1 MPIKPIKFE
10 TTSIVLPSFYRG
22 LDPVVLFKRNDK
34 LYLVGFWTITNLYN
48 RGTFISMRQYERLY
62 LIEVTEKTELYRETE
77 ISVCDRRFLVAGN
90 GNAFTICESKLHEVT
105 DSGSKAIYKF
115 DEELYLLS
123 YDYYSNRIVAIANTD
138 NGANV
143 YVIELSGS
151 VKNYKIPYK
160 LFDFSSDSEHY
171 YATCMGEDKLLVFS
185 KDFSLVYEKDLGKYF
200 KDAEFLG
207 GKKLINIG
215 ANDHLV
221 TLVAGISSKGFKLLV
236 LNKQLK
242 LKGKIWQGCMD
253 IIPTRNYIFMSRC
266 GLSSYKNMVFFID
279 PSGTIYMFPTD
290 WFSKLISMRLILTGL
305 STRHDSGTAET
316 IGVDANLYFSD
327 TIALYSSGYGV
338 VGTLHLFETQEE
350 PPSKKSGEGVF
361 ERLKRLLKL

>member
-1 MPIKPIKFE
+1 MPLKFE
-10 TTSIVLPSFYRG
+10 TTGIALPNFYKG
-22 LDPVVLFKRNDK
+22 LHPAVLFKRNDK
-34 LYLVGFWTITNLYN
+34 LYLVGFWTITNLPN
-48 RGTFISMRQYERLY
+48 GGTFISTQQYERLY
-62 LIEVTEKTELYRETE
+62 LIEAPENPELYRENE
-77 ISVCDRRFLVAGN
+77 ISVCDTRFLVAGN
-90 GNAFTICESKLHEVT
+90 GNAFAICDSKLHEIT

-115 DEELYLLS
+115 DEKLSSLS
-123 YDYYSNRIVAIANTD
+123 YDYYDNKIVAISNTD

-143 YVIELSGS
+143 YVFEQSGS

-171 YATCMGEDKLLVFS
+171 YATCMGEDKLFVFS

-215 ANDHLV
+215 VNDHFV
-221 TLVAGISSKGFKLLV
+221 TLVAGISSKGFKLLI

-242 LKGKIWQGCMD
+242 LKGEIWQGCMD
-253 IIPTRNYIFMSRC
+253 TIPTRNYIFMSRC
-266 GLSSYKNMVFFID
+266 GFSPYKNVVFFID

-290 WFSKLISMRLILTGL
+290 WLSKLISMRLILTGL
-305 STRHDSGTAET
+305 STRHDSGTAGT

-338 VGTLHLFETQEE
+338 VGTLRLFETQEE
-350 PPSKKSGEGVF
+350 PPSKKSGEGLF
-361 ERLKRLLKL
+361 ERLKRLFKL